1 MKRVPLP
8 VTWNLPVAGPNKF
21 QKLIYLFC
29 DLIQILNFWFLVLSL
44 AVNEVWYKPEAWVM
58 IELMALRLFFC
69 EICGFFPDM
78 CTLRHCTCSLSD
90 DLRKV
95 WGTKGLG
102 PFNHCNYNLRVPQWN
117 PPEKWS
123 SYAYF
128 LLPDGPWQIRRSEIE
143 IMLNHMVCFPPNHVY
158 SPALHMLFFTWSLS
172 NDKINV
178 FKVVF

>member
-1 MKRVPLP
+1 MKRVSLP

-29 DLIQILNFWFLVLSL
+29 DLIQILNFWFLVFSI
-44 AVNEVWYKPEAWVM
+44 AVNEAWYKPKAWVM

-95 WGTKGLG
+95 WGMKGLG
-102 PFNHCNYNLRVPQWN
+102 PFNHCNYNLYVRFPMKRAREMKLLCLFSFAWWPMANQEVWN
-117 PPEKWS
+117 WNYAEPYGLFS
-123 SYAYF
+123 S
-128 LLPDGPWQIRRSEIE
+128 
-143 IMLNHMVCFPPNHVY
+143 
-158 SPALHMLFFTWSLS
+158 
-172 NDKINV
+172 
-178 FKVVF
+178 